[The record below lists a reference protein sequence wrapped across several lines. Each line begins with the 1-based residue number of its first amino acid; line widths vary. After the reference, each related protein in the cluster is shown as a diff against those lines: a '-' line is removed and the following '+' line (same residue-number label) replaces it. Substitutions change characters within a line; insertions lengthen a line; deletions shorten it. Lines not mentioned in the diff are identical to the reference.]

1 MAESQTMKGCDDRYI
16 PVVKAIESTNM
27 WIKIVSAWSS
37 IAFITITT
45 LVSSINLSIK
55 NIEISLNDHKLKTM
69 WDVSILKTEVE
80 NLKLAIKK

>member
-1 MAESQTMKGCDDRYI
+1 
-16 PVVKAIESTNM
+16 
-27 WIKIVSAWSS
+27 
-37 IAFITITT
+37 

-69 WDVSILKTEVE
+69 WEVSILKTEVE